1 MRFRK
6 VYYQVSA
13 MHDGTILFVLPGRKP
28 GSGLR
33 RKPKIDED
41 GVCKWFLGTWNNFR
55 EMDDKNWIAV
65 MTTLAN
71 SLNLKRVLRERVQ
84 SRLDS
89 LAMQVGQIQQQ
100 LDRLERIIGRPA
112 EADASRRP
120 N

>member
-13 MHDGTILFVLPGRKP
+13 MHDGTILFVLPGRKL

-71 SLNLKRVLRERVQ
+71 CLNLKRVLRERVQ

-89 LAMQVGQIQQQ
+89 LAAQLGQVQQQ
-100 LDRLERIIGRPA
+100 LDRLECLMGRLA
-112 EADASRRP
+112 AADNPRTS

>member
-41 GVCKWFLGTWNNFR
+41 GVCKWHLGIWNNFR
-55 EMDDKNWIAV
+55 DMDDKSWIAV

-84 SRLDS
+84 NRLDS
-89 LAMQVGQIQQQ
+89 LTTQLDRMQQQ
-100 LDRLERIIGRPA
+100 LDRLERMIGRLA
-112 EADASRRP
+112 EADDS
-120 N
+120 